1 VSRLRDTAAMLA
13 SDFRVALA
21 GLPPQH
27 HSQFAADVNKFLA

>member
-21 GLPPQH
+21 GPF
-27 HSQFAADVNKFLA
+27 SNVIAAREKATT